1 MSRLNILV
9 VEDEKLAR
17 TVMAKNL
24 AGHVVEFAGDLAAA
38 KRCLDDG
45 HFDLCFI
52 DLHLGDD
59 KEASGLELIPMA
71 VEKGI
76 YSVVMSGCGKEE
88 MVGKAQE
95 LGCKDFYTKGNEQ
108 SNIAAV
114 ITKYRRSKAGFDV
127 KGIFASRFITED
139 PATRASVTEAI
150 KYAGANLPIMI
161 LGPSGTGKTCLAKII
176 HEHSGRG
183 GEFVDINCSVY
194 TEELLEAE
202 LFGCKAGAFTDA
214 KEDRKGRLAQAHKGT
229 LFLDEIG
236 AMSLTMQTNLLKA
249 IEERSFYPIGS
260 DKPEFSDFRVISA
273 TLDDPQQLLTRGR
286 MRFDFFQRIH
296 GLSVKLA
303 PLSAR
308 RCDIM
313 PMVQF
318 FMRMKRDRLLSF
330 SPEAK
335 ARLLG
340 HAWPGNAHELK
351 MVVDLMVSGSES
363 RVTPEEVDRHLH
375 RTLVAPPTDPFVG
388 ERHYR
393 YAVDG
398 GLDNLLDCFTVEI
411 IRRNLAENKGI
422 KARTMKALKISERR
436 LYAALKKEASDG
448 LTA

>member
-1 MSRLNILV
+1 V

-52 DLHLGDD
+52 DLHLGDG
-59 KEASGLELIPMA
+59 KEASGLELIPLA

-76 YSVVMSGCGKEE
+76 YSVVMSGCSKEE
-88 MVGKAQE
+88 MVGKAQG
-95 LGCKDFYTKGNEQ
+95 LGCEDFYTKGNEQ
-108 SNIAAV
+108 ANIAGV
-114 ITKYRRSKAGFDV
+114 IAKYRRSKAGFDAG
-127 KGIFASRFITED
+127 GIFAGRFVTED
-139 PATRASVTEAI
+139 PATRASVAEAI
-150 KYAGANLPIMI
+150 KYAGTDLPIMI

-176 HEHSGRG
+176 HEHSGRKG
-183 GEFVDINCSVY
+183 KFVDINCSVY

-202 LFGCKAGAFTDA
+202 LFGSKAGAFTDA
-214 KEDRKGRLAQAHKGT
+214 KEDRKGKLAQAHKGT
-229 LFLDEIG
+229 LFLDEVG
-236 AMSLTMQTNLLKA
+236 AMPLTMQTNLLKA

-273 TLDDPQQLLTRGR
+273 TLEDPQQLLTRGR
-286 MRFDFFQRIH
+286 LRFDFFQRIH

-318 FMRMKRDRLLSF
+318 FMRANRGRLLSF
-330 SPEAK
+330 ANNEAK
-335 ARLLG
+335 ACLLG
-340 HAWPGNAHELK
+340 HSWPGNAHELK
-351 MVVDLMVSGSES
+351 MVVELLVAGSEG
-363 RVTPEEVDRHLH
+363 RVTPEEVNRCLH
-375 RTLVAPPTDPFVG
+375 RLPVIGPPPTEPFVG

-393 YAVDG
+393 YAVEG
-398 GLDNLLDCFTVEI
+398 GLDNLLDCFTVDI

-422 KARTMKALKISERR
+422 KARTMAALKISERR